1 MILKQFQ
8 YLVALAREQHFGR
21 AAASCSV
28 SQPTLSTAIRHLED
42 ELGVPLVMRGQR
54 FVGLTAE
61 GQRTLEWAERILA
74 DEDAMRQELSELRG
88 ALHGRL
94 RLGVVPTALPV
105 VATLTAPFLKRHP
118 EVTVTVRSR
127 SSTEIQHALD
137 NFEIELGLTY
147 LDNEPVLHAKSFP
160 LYVEQYCLLTPKGG
174 RFAGRESVTWAEA
187 AAEPLC
193 LLSRDMQNRRII
205 DDAFAE
211 AGTTPEPQIETN
223 SITNLGLH
231 VQTGNWSSIVP
242 QHFLH
247 TLGLPPATEAYPL
260 LAPDVRHQVGI
271 VCADREPVPPTA
283 KAMLAV
289 LLDSGVGKSQP
300 KSNNS

>member
-1 MILKQFQ
+1 M
-8 YLVALAREQHFGR
+8 ALSREQHFGR
-21 AAASCSV
+21 AAALCNI
-28 SQPTLSTAIRHLED
+28 SQPTLSTAIRHLEV

-94 RLGVVPTALPV
+94 RLGAVPTALPV
-105 VATLTAPFLKRHP
+105 VSSLTAPFLQHHP
-118 EVTVTVRSR
+118 DVTVSVRSL

-147 LDNEPVLHAKSFP
+147 LDNEPVLRAKSYP
-160 LYVEQYCLLTPKGG
+160 LYMERYSLLTPEGG
-174 RFAGRESVTWAEA
+174 RFAGRETVTWAEA

-193 LLSRDMQNRRII
+193 LLSKDMQNRRII
-205 DDAFAE
+205 DAAFHE
-211 AGTTPEPQIETN
+211 AGATPTPQIETN

-231 VQTGNWSSIVP
+231 VQTGKWSSIVP
-242 QHFLH
+242 QHFLR
-247 TLGLPPATEAYPL
+247 TLGLPPGTKAYTL
-260 LAPDVRHQVGI
+260 SAPDIRHQVGM
-271 VCADREPVPPTA
+271 VRADREPVPPTA

-289 LLDSGVGKSQP
+289 LMETGAGGGMIDSDD
-300 KSNNS
+300 